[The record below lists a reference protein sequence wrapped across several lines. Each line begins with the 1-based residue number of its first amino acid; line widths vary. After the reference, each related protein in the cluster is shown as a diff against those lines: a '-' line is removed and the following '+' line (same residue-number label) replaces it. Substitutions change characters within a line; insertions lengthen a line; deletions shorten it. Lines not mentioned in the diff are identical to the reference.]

1 MQKPPTSNPRPIR
14 FGALS
19 KPERGKL
26 YFFSPSEGILVV
38 RPWPVLKAWRKTPK
52 RGFKQI
58 RADISLDN
66 PPHILPAS
74 RRSDPPSGPPASDPS
89 EEELQ
94 ALIAEWPVG
103 TTDDDSTQP
112 RMIRGFPYAK
122 RWHAEN
128 ALRHQQVCRAFAESF
143 PAAIRS
149 TLASFGTRQ
158 WHLAKLAQLDGGLD
172 LIKTNPGLAFCLAS
186 SWVFKRSTHPWRTA
200 RRLLRLKRRDAAG
213 WLGFPAT
220 ESVVRLLGR
229 VAPEACYAPLLLNL
243 RRAINGDLSSDLI
256 KTLTFLPVLNAD
268 TLTLI
273 NSRTMLPRLTPAFL
287 RDVARRSVY
296 HGCTGEWRTLMV
308 DVQRMLQG
316 LPDALPPGPL
326 HSLAAYRRYHDAL
339 ACQYNERVA
348 DGTQE
353 PMDDGSPL
361 PPPPFPGT
369 SEIIPLSAPQ
379 EVHQEGLEQKSCV
392 ASYLGKVRRG
402 HTFIYRVLAPQ
413 RATAEISEQ
422 SPGCWRLVQLAGFK
436 NRPLSQTTWQAV
448 ESWLAAAHCLP
459 SGGGAKQDPF

>member
-1 MQKPPTSNPRPIR
+1 MQTSQASAPRPIR
-14 FGALS
+14 FGALI

-52 RGFKQI
+52 RCFKQI
-58 RADISLDN
+58 RPDIALDD
-66 PPHILPAS
+66 PPSILPAS
-74 RRSDPPSGPPASDPS
+74 RRSEPPSGPPAPDPS
-89 EEELQ
+89 EEELR
-94 ALIAEWPVG
+94 ALIEEWPVNS
-103 TTDDDSTQP
+103 TDDDITQP
-112 RMIRGFPYAK
+112 RMIRGFPFAK

-128 ALRHQQVCRAFAESF
+128 ALRHQQVCRAFAGSF

-243 RRAINGDLSSDLI
+243 RRAVNGGLPTQLI
-256 KTLTFLPVLNAD
+256 KTMTFLPVLNAD

-273 NSRTMLPRLTPAFL
+273 NSRTMLPGLTPAL
-287 RDVARRSVY
+287 LKDVARSSVLP
-296 HGCTGEWRTLMV
+296 GCTGEWRTLML
-308 DVQRMLQG
+308 DVQRMLQR
-316 LPDALPPGPL
+316 LPDAPAPKPF

-339 ACQYNERVA
+339 ACQYNERF
-348 DGTQE
+348 GHETQE
-353 PMDDGSPL
+353 QMDDGSPL
-361 PPPPFPGT
+361 PPPPFAGT
-369 SEIIPLSAPQ
+369 LEIIPLSTPQ
-379 EVHQEGLEQKSCV
+379 EVHQEGVEQKSCV
-392 ASYLGKVRRG
+392 VSYLDKVRRG

-413 RATAEISEQ
+413 RATAEIAEQ
-422 SPGCWRLVQLAGFK
+422 QPRRWHLVQLAGFK
-436 NRPLSQTTWQAV
+436 NRPVSQATWQAV
-448 ESWLAAAHCLP
+448 ESWLATGHCQTTN
-459 SGGGAKQDPF
+459 GGDEGDPF

>member
-1 MQKPPTSNPRPIR
+1 MQKPQTSNPRPIR

-52 RGFKQI
+52 RSFKQI
-58 RADISLDN
+58 RADISLAD
-66 PPHILPAS
+66 PPSVLPAS
-74 RRSDPPSGPPASDPS
+74 RRSEPPSGPPAPNPS

-94 ALIAEWPVG
+94 ALIAEWPVNSV
-103 TTDDDSTQP
+103 DDIAQP
-112 RMIRGFPYAK
+112 RMIRGFPFAK
-122 RWHAEN
+122 RWHVEN
-128 ALRHQQVCRAFAESF
+128 ALRHQQVCRAFADSF
-143 PAAIRS
+143 PLDIRS
-149 TLASFGTRQ
+149 TLARFGTRQ

-172 LIKTNPGLAFCLAS
+172 LIKTNPGLAFCMAS

-200 RRLLRLKRRDAAG
+200 RRLLRLKRREAAG

-243 RRAINGDLSSDLI
+243 RRALNGDLSSDLI
-256 KTLTFLPVLNAD
+256 KTLTFLSVLNAD

-287 RDVARRSVY
+287 RDVARRSV
-296 HGCTGEWRTLMV
+296 HLGCTGEWRNLML
-308 DVQRMLQG
+308 DVQRMIEL
-316 LPDALPPGPL
+316 LPDTPPPGPL
-326 HSLAAYRRYHDAL
+326 QSLAAYRRYHDAL

-348 DGTQE
+348 DETQE
-353 PMDDGSPL
+353 PLDDGSPL

-369 SEIIPLSAPQ
+369 SEFIPLSAPQ
-379 EVHQEGLEQKSCV
+379 EVHQEGVEQKSCV
-392 ASYLGKVRRG
+392 ASYLGKVRSG
-402 HTFIYRVLAPQ
+402 HCYLYRVLMPQ
-413 RATAEISEQ
+413 RATAEIAEQ
-422 SPGCWRLVQLAGFK
+422 QPGRWHLVQLAGFK
-436 NRPLSQTTWQAV
+436 NRPVSQATWQAV
-448 ESWLAAAHCLP
+448 ESWLAAAHCQALI
-459 SGGGAKQDPF
+459 GGDEGDPF